1 MNETDQDSLGQA
13 LARAV
18 DTQRVRE
25 TPFASSRVGAR
36 LAPQAARGFTLQ
48 LAVAVALVAFGAL
61 GALLGQ
67 TDLTKVSSVAAGPRP
82 VVVIRAA
89 PGAPVVVGHING
101 AINPMT
107 ARYVERVIADAQ
119 AAGSPAVVFEINT
132 PGGLIDSTY
141 RITTTFLNAQL
152 PVVTYV
158 APSGAQA
165 ASAGTFIT
173 MAGTIAAMAPATNI
187 GAAHPVDSSG
197 GDIQGDLRL
206 KAENDAVAQI
216 TKIAKARG
224 RNERWAEDAVRNSV
238 SIRDDQAVQLKVVDL
253 VARDLPD
260 LLTQIDGRTVDVH
273 GQPVILATKTAAI
286 DDDGMNAFET
296 FLHFIVDPQIA
307 LLLFTVGT
315 YGLIFELSN
324 PGLIFPG
331 IIGVIA
337 IVMALFS
344 FGTLDANGAG
354 IALMIFALVL
364 FIAEVKVVS
373 HGLLTAGGIAALI
386 LGTIIVFP
394 PWRPTFPGLRYSA
407 DPVTVLLVVGTSALF
422 FAIVVRMAIGFQRL
436 PVASG
441 PALLIGTL
449 GVAKTELAPVGI
461 VRAGGDEWSAVSEAG
476 PIPQGALVR
485 VRRIDGVRLIVGPEA
500 PSSGRRESP

>member
-1 MNETDQDSLGQA
+1 MNERDQDALGIA
-13 LARAV
+13 LSRAI

-25 TPFASSRVGAR
+25 TPFARSRLASR
-36 LAPQAARGFTLQ
+36 LAPAARRGFTVQ
-48 LAVAVALVAFGAL
+48 LALAVALVTLGVA

-67 TDLTKVSSVAAGPRP
+67 TDLTELSAGSAPRLAP
-82 VVVIRAA
+82 VHRAA
-89 PGAPVVVGHING
+89 PGAAVVVGHIED
-101 AINPMT
+101 AINPIT

-119 AAGSPAVVFEINT
+119 AAGAPAVVFVVNT

-141 RITTTFLNAQL
+141 RITTAFLNAPL

-158 APSGAQA
+158 APSGARA

-173 MAGTIAAMAPATNI
+173 MAGAVAAMAPATNI

-216 TKIAKARG
+216 TKIARARG
-224 RNERWAEDAVRNSV
+224 RNERWAEDAVRKSV
-238 SIRDDQAVQLKVVDL
+238 SIRDDEAVSLKVVDL
-253 VARDLPD
+253 IARDLPD
-260 LLTQIDGRTVDVH
+260 LLAQLDGRAVSVG
-273 GQPVILATKTAAI
+273 GQSVTLATKNAAI

-331 IIGVIA
+331 IVGVIA

-344 FGTLDANGAG
+344 FGTLDANAAG
-354 IALMIFALVL
+354 IALMLFALVL
-364 FIAEVKVVS
+364 FIAEVKIVS
-373 HGLLTAGGIAALI
+373 HGLLLAGGIASLI
-386 LGTIIVFP
+386 LGAIIVFP

-407 DPVTVLLVVGTSALF
+407 DPVTILLVVGTAALF
-422 FAIVVRMAIGFQRL
+422 FVVVVRLAVGFQRL

-441 PALLIGTL
+441 AALLIGSL
-449 GVAKTELAPVGI
+449 GVAKTELAPAGI
-461 VRAGGDEWSAVSEAG
+461 VRAAGDDWTAVSEAG
-476 PIPQGALVR
+476 SIPQGATVR
-485 VRRIDGVRLIVGPEA
+485 VRRVDGVRLIVGPE
-500 PSSGRRESP
+500 PSSGRRES